1 MRLCNC
7 IASCSM
13 KGVKFV
19 QFVKNI
25 TRLGQRKDS
34 KLKTALLSLKPA
46 PVEELRK
53 EAKEFEELMLNRRA
67 NK

>member
-1 MRLCNC
+1 
-7 IASCSM
+7 M

-34 KLKTALLSLKPA
+34 KLKIALLSLKSA